1 MRMIRHVYK
10 HSDGLEL
17 DCELEYDKGQRATLT
32 DPAFPPAAY
41 LMSAKVGGVD
51 ILPLLSDALI
61 NIIEE
66 AAVWDMH

>member
-1 MRMIRHVYK
+1 MKMIRYLYR

-41 LMSAKVGGVD
+41 LMNAKVGGID

-61 NIIEE
+61 VTIEE
-66 AAVWDMH
+66 AALWSMQ